1 MVPGQQ
7 TLHLDHEIW
16 LPEGAAGVAGIRR
29 MMALII
35 CKIEAKYEQLMDI
48 LVRYN
53 KIEIC
58 ELINCLTE
66 MAAAREGGFSSA
78 GSWILWHTIPSMGAA

>member
-1 MVPGQQ
+1 
-7 TLHLDHEIW
+7 
-16 LPEGAAGVAGIRR
+16 
-29 MMALII
+29 
-35 CKIEAKYEQLMDI
+35 MDI

-53 KIEIC
+53 KIEVC